1 MKIITLWINRS
12 KAAYLL
18 LLVPLMLMACD
29 NSLHVVLTNLTED
42 NISIN
47 WQGHHVTK
55 GSGAVVAIL
64 TEEGQ
69 SESFDIC
76 RSYGC
81 LATVTITANS
91 IPEEVFPY
99 EPAAITLYEKTPR
112 SFTFNQLGPISVT
125 LDHYPDPLFPPGNS
139 GDVSEFEMTETDI
152 IFDE

>member
-1 MKIITLWINRS
+1 MKAIIFWINRG
-12 KAAYLL
+12 KVACYL
-18 LLVPLMLMACD
+18 LLVPIVLIACD

-55 GSGAVVAIL
+55 GHRAVVAIL

-112 SFTFNQLGPISVT
+112 SFTFNQLGPISVA
-125 LDHYPDPLFPPGNS
+125 LDHYPDPLVSPGNS
-139 GDVSEFEMTETDI
+139 GDVSEFEMAEKDI